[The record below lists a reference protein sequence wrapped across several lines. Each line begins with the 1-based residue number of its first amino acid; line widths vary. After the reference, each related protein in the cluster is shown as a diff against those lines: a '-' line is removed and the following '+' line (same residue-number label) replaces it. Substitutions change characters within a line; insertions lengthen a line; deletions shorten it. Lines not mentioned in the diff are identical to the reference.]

1 MLWYAVWFD
10 YDTPAGGDTVFLR
23 MFRDE
28 REAIEHV
35 HAVRRGCVRVLGYPE
50 DDWTPW
56 GWNSDGYDSVL
67 EDMRAGVVFSIRVTE
82 ISS

>member
-10 YDTPAGGDTVFLR
+10 YETADKGDTEFLR

-35 HAVRRGCVRVLGYPE
+35 HNLRRECVHVLGYPE
-50 DDWTPW
+50 NEWTPW
-56 GWNSDGYDSVL
+56 GWNSDGYDSTL
-67 EDMRAGVVFSIRVTE
+67 EDAPNSVFYTIRVTE
-82 ISS
+82 IQS